1 MSYSIA
7 FSQALEITSY
17 IAIKSEEQH
26 YEYLSIQKISEKL
39 NIPIPSIKKISSLLK
54 KNGILTSKT
63 GSSGGLRLAKDSK
76 EITIYD
82 ILEAIEGTRQLFKIH
97 TDFDTTAFQNRE
109 SVEKWLQE
117 SSKLLYEAE
126 DAMENV
132 LRGVTLDELD
142 KR

>member
-1 MSYSIA
+1 M
-7 FSQALEITSY
+7 
-17 IAIKSEEQH
+17 
-26 YEYLSIQKISEKL
+26 
-39 NIPIPSIKKISSLLK
+39 
-54 KNGILTSKT
+54 
-63 GSSGGLRLAKDSK
+63 RLAKDSK

>member
-1 MSYSIA
+1 M
-7 FSQALEITSY
+7 
-17 IAIKSEEQH
+17 
-26 YEYLSIQKISEKL
+26 
-39 NIPIPSIKKISSLLK
+39 
-54 KNGILTSKT
+54 
-63 GSSGGLRLAKDSK
+63 
-76 EITIYD
+76 
-82 ILEAIEGTRQLFKIH
+82 FKIH